1 MSNMDEKKAMEKKY
15 MEFQI
20 IGQRMKQLQQQI
32 VLVNNQ
38 LTELAALQQNL
49 VELKDVKENT
59 KVLMPFGNGIY
70 MSAELKSP
78 GELLVNVGS
87 GVVVKK
93 DIDSTKQ
100 IIMQQESEMRDVN
113 EQMMTELKLLYERAT
128 SLEQELQ
135 TVNSE

>member
-70 MSAELKSP
+70 MSAELKCP